1 MKQFSLIL
9 QDATHN
15 QQIDGVTSFVGED
28 SSGSFGILAGHDRLI
43 TALVIGLARFRVGDG
58 DWQYLAVPGGILY
71 FQDNVLTLSTRH
83 YLLDNDYNRISQALQ
98 QQLLT
103 EEEQLHAMKTSLHR
117 MEEEVLKRLWELSAK
132 NGSLSHDA
140 AG

>member
-1 MKQFSLIL
+1 MKPFSLIL

-132 NGSLSHDA
+132 NGNLSHDA
-140 AG
+140 IR